1 MRPIAVQCYSELQYS
16 HVGCCCNTCSHW
28 RFPPPAARTLF
39 TTALWVGGG
48 DDVISGSTAAT
59 SSHVSRDRWRESA
72 VLPRMSDT
80 ENDVIV
86 WCCLDFDSINSADAT
101 SRTVILLFCV
111 NYCKTVLFLVRP
123 RPSIASDTVGLSFD
137 DAVRPWSERWT
148 GLEVSSPVGKLF
160 PDDWQVDDTL
170 DTASHLPLWQ
180 TSNAPA

>member
-1 MRPIAVQCYSELQYS
+1 
-16 HVGCCCNTCSHW
+16 
-28 RFPPPAARTLF
+28 
-39 TTALWVGGG
+39 
-48 DDVISGSTAAT
+48 
-59 SSHVSRDRWRESA
+59 
-72 VLPRMSDT
+72 MSDT

-160 PDDWQVDDTL
+160 PDD
-170 DTASHLPLWQ
+170 
-180 TSNAPA
+180 

>member
-123 RPSIASDTVGLSFD
+123 RPSIASGTVGLSFD

-160 PDDWQVDDTL
+160 PDD
-170 DTASHLPLWQ
+170 
-180 TSNAPA
+180 